1 MPRILSFSLV
11 GALLIAR
18 AASVLNAQ
26 DRPMKGYWR
35 CDTNNGPA
43 TIYAT
48 PFMDWTGFG
57 QELRN
62 GFQQYLQAKYGY
74 KGDVLCSM
82 ATPGPNT
89 LDKLQADMQRQYAQ
103 FRAQG
108 KTVVEVPWTIMSPG
122 VTLPYACFGLGQVNR
137 DSAFNLY
144 SKVFRVPV
152 GGMSD
157 LGTSWVNHLK
167 RIHPG
172 WYFQQ
177 PGCIMLPA
185 DPARHQEVI
194 QSQLGLFSNVKAKVE
209 QLDWQ
214 YQPGADAATEAEEK
228 KPAYYCEKIGS
239 KPKTVFITPVRAAD
253 PAWTREEYDR
263 AWARYVQSTFDKEA
277 YTGGCEAGTRM
288 QENVAMNRRKQ
299 GYVDQGYTVK
309 EVDWEYK
316 PGASPP
322 PGPAPAAAPV
332 PAPAPPPPAP
342 SAGQA
347 PSNPEYPTKDQFGR
361 PLPQL
366 TFYCQYL
373 GLAHDGSGKYPLYQ
387 NPMFS
392 MATMPGAVQNGWKKY
407 IEATFHPASPGNPMC
422 VIVPDDPAQREGVMK
437 SFNLLTQ
444 PATQTVVK
452 VTWKP

>member
-1 MPRILSFSLV
+1 MSGTVRSSLL
-11 GALLIAR
+11 GALLVAG
-18 AASVLNAQ
+18 AASALNAQ

-48 PFMDWTGFG
+48 PFMDWTGMG
-57 QELRN
+57 QEVGT

-74 KGDVLCSM
+74 KGQVLCSR
-82 ATPGPNT
+82 ANPGND
-89 LDKLQADMQRQYAQ
+89 LAKLQADMQRQYAQ

-108 KTVVEVPWTIMSPG
+108 KSVVEVPWTITSPG
-122 VTLPYACFGLGQVNR
+122 VTLPYACFGLGQVSR

-152 GGMSD
+152 GGSD
-157 LGTSWVNHLK
+157 DLSNSWVNHLK
-167 RIHPG
+167 RIHPE
-172 WYFQQ
+172 WYFPQQ
-177 PGCIMLPA
+177 AGCILLPA
-185 DPARHQEVI
+185 DPARHQEII
-194 QSQLGLFSNVKAKVE
+194 QSQLGLWSNVKAKVVE
-209 QLDWQ
+209 VDWQ
-214 YQPGADAATEAEEK
+214 YQAGADAATEAEEK

-253 PAWTREEYDR
+253 PAWKREEYDR
-263 AWARYVQSTFDKEA
+263 AWALHVQSTFDKEA

-288 QENVAMNRRKQ
+288 QENVAMARRKQ

-309 EVDWEYK
+309 EVDWEYR
-316 PGASPP
+316 PGAAPTPP
-322 PGPAPAAAPV
+322 PAPANAPK
-332 PAPAPPPPAP
+332 PPPPPPPA
-342 SAGQA
+342 SAQA
-347 PSNPEYPTKDQFGR
+347 PSASEYPSKDGLGR
-361 PLPQL
+361 PVPMQ

-387 NPMFS
+387 NEMFS
-392 MATMPGAVQNGWKKY
+392 MATMAGSVQNGWKKF
-407 IEATFHPASPGNPMC
+407 IETTYHPSSPGNPMC
-422 VIVPDDPAQREGVMK
+422 VAVPDDPVQREGVLK

-452 VTWKP
+452 VNWKP